1 MRPFLLGQREA
12 KFFNYGIGQHFS
24 GNALDLG
31 LRRFARESSVQR
43 ELKILSL
50 ANALQTFV
58 THLLEGAL
66 DGLALGVKNAFLER
80 DVDVGCHKRFIIREQ
95 VRVRRPQSDLGFSG
109 FRPLDPKTWVA
120 SLCLFFQLLI
130 EIGQGVFEEFAMP
143 RIGACFQLL

>member
-31 LRRFARESSVQR
+31 LRLFARESSVQC

-50 ANALQTFV
+50 ANALQTSV

-80 DVDVGCHKRFIIREQ
+80 DVNVGYHERFIIREQ
-95 VRVRRPQSDLGFSG
+95 VRVRRAQSDLGFQ
-109 FRPLDPKTWVA
+109 A
-120 SLCLFFQLLI
+120 SDL
-130 EIGQGVFEEFAMP
+130 GP
-143 RIGACFQLL
+143 

>member
-31 LRRFARESSVQR
+31 LRFFARESSVQR

-50 ANALQTFV
+50 ANALQTSV

-80 DVDVGCHKRFIIREQ
+80 DVDVGYHERFIIREQ
-95 VRVRRPQSDLGFSG
+95 VRVRRAQSDLGSQ
-109 FRPLDPKTWVA
+109 A
-120 SLCLFFQLLI
+120 SDL
-130 EIGQGVFEEFAMP
+130 GP
-143 RIGACFQLL
+143 